1 MASELFDCAAEWLE
15 KRTSLERLEARGTLR
30 LALKIAGLEPATLTL
45 EQLRVVFERVLPTE
59 LEMRGVSEAAGVCEA
74 LMEEI
79 ARSPAAQNAPAD
91 AGADEIFRRLGGD

>member
-1 MASELFDCAAEWLE
+1 MALELFDCAAEWLE

-30 LALKIAGLEPATLTL
+30 LALKTAGLEPATLSM

-59 LEMRGVSEAAGVCEA
+59 LDMRGVSEAAGVCEA
-74 LMEEI
+74 LMDEI
-79 ARSPAAQNAPAD
+79 ARSPAAQSAPAG